1 MLSTDCKTRFLIEIL
16 LLFFSFFFHVFLYFF
31 STVTRGLAGMFK
43 RLILYVTLDKN
54 KYSGTK
60 NITYLKSDSG
70 RA

>member
-1 MLSTDCKTRFLIEIL
+1 
-16 LLFFSFFFHVFLYFF
+16 
-31 STVTRGLAGMFK
+31 MFK
-43 RLILYVTLDKN
+43 RLILYVSLDKN